1 MYDVKYIKYCRKEK
15 NMATVT
21 KAFKYRIYPTDEQIT
36 LLSKTFGCARYVYN
50 HFLDFKK
57 TEYAES
63 EKSYSAFDLINL
75 LVPLKQETEWLKEP
89 DSFALVN
96 SIRDLDA
103 TFKNFFK
110 GAGYPKFKS
119 KHKSRNSYR
128 TTFTNNN
135 IKLLDKFVQLPKL
148 GKVKIKDRTYR
159 PKTGRILN
167 ATVSKA
173 KTDKYFVSICYA
185 DVEIESLPKT
195 NKKVGLDLGISKF
208 ITTSDMY
215 EVLNP
220 KYLETEMAK
229 LKKLHRSLSRKPNDS
244 KNKEKAR
251 LKLAKCYEKITNQR
265 KDFLHKLS
273 RILVEEYDLIVIEDL
288 KIENLLKN
296 HKLAQ
301 SISSASWYTFT
312 EMLKYK
318 SEWYSKRVV
327 KVDTFFPSSQL
338 CNSCGYKNKEV
349 KNLGIREWGCPI
361 CGSHNYRDLNAA
373 KNILNKGLEILEQE
387 LIIELI
393 EVLKTQL

>member
-1 MYDVKYIKYCRKEK
+1 
-15 NMATVT
+15 MATIT

-50 HFLDFKK
+50 HFLNFKK
-57 TEYAES
+57 TEYEKDES
-63 EKSYSAFDLINL
+63 KYSYEDCNKL
-75 LVPLKQETEWLKEP
+75 LTILKKETEWLKEP
-89 DSFALVN
+89 DKYALQN
-96 SIRDLDA
+96 SIRDLDSA
-103 TFKNFFK
+103 FKNFFK

-119 KHKSRNSYR
+119 KHKSRSSYR
-128 TTFTNNN
+128 TNFSNNN
-135 IKLLDKFVQLPKL
+135 IELLYSSIKLPKL

-159 PKTGRILN
+159 PRTGRILN
-167 ATVSKA
+167 ATVSKT
-173 KTDKYFVSICYA
+173 KTGKYFVSICFT
-185 DVEIESLPKT
+185 DVEVGNLPKT
-195 NKKVGLDLGISKF
+195 GKKVGLDLGISKF

-229 LKKLHRSLSRKPNDS
+229 LKKLHKSLSRKSNGS

-251 LKLAKCYEKITNQR
+251 LKLARCYEKVTNQR

-273 RILVEEYDLIVIEDL
+273 RMLIEEYDLIVIEDL

-312 EMLKYK
+312 EMLRYK
-318 SEWYSKRVV
+318 ASWYGKRVV

-338 CNSCGYKNKEV
+338 CNSCGCKNNEV
-349 KNLGIREWGCPI
+349 KNLNIREWECPI

-373 KNILNKGLEILEQE
+373 KNILQKGLEILEQE
-387 LIIELI
+387 KLIIELI
-393 EVLKTQL
+393 QVLKTQL

>member
-1 MYDVKYIKYCRKEK
+1 
-15 NMATVT
+15 MATIT

-36 LLSKTFGCARYVYN
+36 LLSKTFGCARYIYN
-50 HFLDFKK
+50 HFLEFKK
-57 TEYAES
+57 AEYENS
-63 EKSYSAFDLINL
+63 KKDYSDYDLIKL
-75 LVPLKQETEWLKEP
+75 LTPLKETLEWLKEP
-89 DSFALVN
+89 DKCALQN
-96 SIRDLDA
+96 SIKDLNCA
-103 TFKNFFK
+103 YKNFFK

-119 KHKSRNSYR
+119 KHKSRASYR
-128 TTFTNNN
+128 TSYTNNN
-135 IKLLDKFVQLPKL
+135 IELLDSSIKLPKL

-159 PKTGRILN
+159 PRTGRILN
-167 ATVSKA
+167 ATVF
-173 KTDKYFVSICYA
+173 KTKTGKYFVSICFT
-185 DVEIESLPKT
+185 DVEIEALPKT
-195 NKKVGLDLGISKF
+195 NKNVGLDLGISKF

-220 KYLETEMAK
+220 KYLETEIAK
-229 LKKLHRSLSRKPNDS
+229 LKKLHKSLSRKSNGN

-273 RILVEEYDLIVIEDL
+273 KMLIEEYDLIVVEDL

-301 SISSASWYTFT
+301 SISSASWSSFVL
-312 EMLKYK
+312 MLQYK
-318 SEWYSKRVV
+318 AEWYGKRVV

-349 KNLGIREWGCPI
+349 KNLNIREWECPI
-361 CGSHNYRDLNAA
+361 CGSHNHRDLNAA
-373 KNILNKGLEILEQE
+373 KNILQKGLEILEQE
-387 LIIELI
+387 KLILELI

>member
-1 MYDVKYIKYCRKEK
+1 
-15 NMATVT
+15 MATIT
-21 KAFKYRIYPTDEQIT
+21 KAFKYRIYPTDEQMT

-50 HFLDFKK
+50 HFLEFKK
-57 TEYAES
+57 TEY
-63 EKSYSAFDLINL
+63 EKDEPKYSYEDCSKL
-75 LVPLKQETEWLKEP
+75 LTVLKKETDWLKEP
-89 DSFALVN
+89 DKCALQN
-96 SIRDLDA
+96 SIKDLDSA
-103 TFKNFFK
+103 FKNFFK

-119 KHKSRNSYR
+119 KHKSRASYR
-128 TTFTNNN
+128 TNFSYNN
-135 IKLLDKFVQLPKL
+135 IELLDSSIKLPKL

-167 ATVSKA
+167 ATVF
-173 KTDKYFVSICYA
+173 KTKTGKYFVSICFT
-185 DVEIESLPKT
+185 DVEIDNLPKT
-195 NKKVGLDLGISKF
+195 GKKVGLDLGISKF

-229 LKKLHRSLSRKPNDS
+229 LKKLQRSLSRKSNGN

-251 LKLAKCYEKITNQR
+251 LKLAKCYEKIANQR

-273 RILVEEYDLIVIEDL
+273 RMLVEEYDLIVIEDL
-288 KIENLLKN
+288 KVSNMVRN

-301 SISSASWYTFT
+301 SISSVSWYTFT
-312 EMLKYK
+312 EMLRYK
-318 SEWYSKRVV
+318 ASWYGKRVV

-338 CNSCGYKNKEV
+338 CNSCGYKNKKV
-349 KNLGIREWGCPI
+349 KNLNIREWKCPV

-387 LIIELI
+387 KLIIELI
-393 EVLKTQL
+393 EVLKSQL